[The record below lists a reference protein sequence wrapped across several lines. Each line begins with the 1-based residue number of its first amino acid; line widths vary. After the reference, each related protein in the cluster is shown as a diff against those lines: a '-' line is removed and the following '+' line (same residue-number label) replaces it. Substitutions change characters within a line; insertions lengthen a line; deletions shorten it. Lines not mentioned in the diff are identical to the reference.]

1 MQLSNLKTPCFILD
15 SDKLVS
21 NVLEF
26 KRALNSRFS
35 NHCIGYSIKTN
46 SLPYMLH
53 MLNELGCYA
62 EVVSYTE
69 YALALQVGFE
79 KSHIVYNGPAKD
91 KETFLD
97 AIKNGAYVN
106 IDTKREIE
114 WLNDLNKQHS
124 YKVGIRVNLNLGKIS
139 PEDAKE
145 GESDSRF
152 GFSFENGE
160 LEEAINKIQLCKNV
174 KLGGL
179 HLHRTSLT
187 RSLNVY
193 RNICKYAIRIINS
206 LGLELDY
213 IDVGGGY
220 FGDKPNAPT
229 YKEYVDTI
237 YSSLLEEGI
246 DVSKMKV
253 IVEPGNAIVAS
264 PFSFLSEIIDTK
276 KIGDSQIIVTDGS
289 RNDVDPFFP
298 KKDYFKSFIR
308 KQEEKVFIDSQM
320 VVGCSCLEYDKLFTL
335 QNQPLLNVGDRILYQ
350 NVGAYTMTLSPL
362 FIRFF
367 PRVYLKTLN
376 GYEIIREEWTV
387 NDLKQ

>member
-206 LGLELDY
+206 LGLELD
-213 IDVGGGY
+213 
-220 FGDKPNAPT
+220 
-229 YKEYVDTI
+229 
-237 YSSLLEEGI
+237 
-246 DVSKMKV
+246 
-253 IVEPGNAIVAS
+253 
-264 PFSFLSEIIDTK
+264 
-276 KIGDSQIIVTDGS
+276 
-289 RNDVDPFFP
+289 
-298 KKDYFKSFIR
+298 
-308 KQEEKVFIDSQM
+308 SQM

>member
-79 KSHIVYNGPAKD
+79 KSHIVYNGPTKD

-220 FGDKPNAPT
+220 F
-229 YKEYVDTI
+229 
-237 YSSLLEEGI
+237 
-246 DVSKMKV
+246 
-253 IVEPGNAIVAS
+253 
-264 PFSFLSEIIDTK
+264 
-276 KIGDSQIIVTDGS
+276 
-289 RNDVDPFFP
+289 
-298 KKDYFKSFIR
+298 
-308 KQEEKVFIDSQM
+308 
-320 VVGCSCLEYDKLFTL
+320 
-335 QNQPLLNVGDRILYQ
+335 
-350 NVGAYTMTLSPL
+350 
-362 FIRFF
+362 
-367 PRVYLKTLN
+367 
-376 GYEIIREEWTV
+376 W
-387 NDLKQ
+387 